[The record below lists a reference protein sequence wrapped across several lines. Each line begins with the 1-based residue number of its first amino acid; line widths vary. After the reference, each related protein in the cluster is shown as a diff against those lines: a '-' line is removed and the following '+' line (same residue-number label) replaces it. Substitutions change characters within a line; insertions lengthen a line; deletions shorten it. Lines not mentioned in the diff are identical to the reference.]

1 MTQFERDLL
10 RVLEE
15 IKECLSDISINF
27 EATLAAMAS
36 SVGDHLA
43 FPSRRHCAVN
53 E

>member
-27 EATLAAMAS
+27 EATLAAEDEEDPAE
-36 SVGDHLA
+36 GA
-43 FPSRRHCAVN
+43 
-53 E
+53 